1 MIFWI
6 MAKNTMHH
14 VIIADI
20 FMSSW
25 MLSWPLLEQSKP
37 NTSSKQYRLT
47 NKCVR
52 TVSSMN
58 NAQCICRNFCVVQ
71 NEWTSL
77 YWKEK
82 EFWNIYVYICYISI
96 SPWSWNSPTGALY
109 PSGLTGALNIMMDHK
124 QWSWS
129 SLRKWEQ
136 M

>member
-109 PSGLTGALNIMMDHK
+109 PSGLTGALNILMDHK
-124 QWSWS
+124 QCTMQLSPCKS
-129 SLRKWEQ
+129 GN
-136 M
+136 